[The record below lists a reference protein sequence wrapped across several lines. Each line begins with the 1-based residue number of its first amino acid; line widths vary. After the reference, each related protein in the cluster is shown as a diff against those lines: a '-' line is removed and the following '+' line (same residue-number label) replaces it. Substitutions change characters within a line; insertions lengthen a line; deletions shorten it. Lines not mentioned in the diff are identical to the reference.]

1 MIHKY
6 SLNGFNIVLDV
17 HSGGVSVVDDAAYRL
32 LDYIP
37 PPMTEK
43 CPSEILD
50 KLSGE
55 FSESQLTEAYDEL
68 YSMYTD
74 GILFSEDDYAQ
85 FADRMVSSPVKAM
98 CLLVAQDCQLRCK
111 YCFASTGD
119 YGGHRAMMSLETAKK
134 AIDFLIEKSGKRR
147 NLNLDFFGGEP
158 LMNWEVVKQT
168 VAYAREQEKL
178 HDKHFLFTVTTNGVQ
193 LTDDKIE
200 YMNKEMYNVVLSL
213 DGRKSVNDYF
223 RVRADGSGSYDSIV
237 PKFQKFVKARGTKEY
252 YVRGTFTNKNLD
264 FANDVLHYYDDLGF
278 DQISMEPVVTDP
290 SVEYALTE
298 EHIPAVAAEYERLAK
313 KIIEYRKAGKFF
325 NYFHF
330 MIDLDQGPCAIK
342 RLRGCGCGNEYVA
355 VSANG
360 EVYPCHQFVGKEEW
374 KMGSVYDPAGFDT
387 KMKDY
392 FARANVY
399 SKEGCKDCWAKFYC
413 SGGCNANNLE
423 YAGDVL
429 KPFKLSCEFEKK
441 RLECAIMIKAAL
453 AAQGLDDGS
462 ADGCGECGED
472 ECESTATVRC

>member
-6 SLNGFNIVLDV
+6 YLNGFYIVLDV
-17 HSGGVSVVDDAAYRL
+17 HSGSVSVVDEAAYKL
-32 LDYIP
+32 LDYIT
-37 PPMTEK
+37 PPMGEA
-43 CPSEILD
+43 CP
-50 KLSGE
+50 
-55 FSESQLTEAYDEL
+55 EAALAALEGQFGREALIETYGEL
-68 YSMYTD
+68 YQMYKD
-74 GILFSEDDYAQ
+74 GLLFSEDDYAQ

-111 YCFASTGD
+111 YCFACTGD

-134 AIDFLIEKSGKRR
+134 AIDFLIEKSGSRR
-147 NLNLDFFGGEP
+147 SLNLDFFGGEP
-158 LMNWEVVKQT
+158 LMNWKVVQDT
-168 VAYAREQEKL
+168 IAYAREQEKL

-200 YMNKEMYNVVLSL
+200 YMNKEMHNVVLSL
-213 DGRKSVNDYF
+213 DGRKEVNDYF

-237 PKFQKFVKARGTKEY
+237 PKFQKFAKLRGDKEY
-252 YVRGTFTNKNLD
+252 YVRGTFTKKNLD
-264 FANDVLHYYDDLGF
+264 FGEDVFHYYDDLGF

-290 SVEYALTE
+290 ANDYALTE
-298 EHIPAVAAEYERLAK
+298 ADINRYTYSIPAVNAEYERLAK

-355 VSANG
+355 VSADG
-360 EVYPCHQFVGKEEW
+360 DVYPCHQFVGKEEW
-374 KMGSVYDPAGFDT
+374 KMGSVYTPETFDLE
-387 KMKDY
+387 KKDY

-429 KPFKLSCEFEKK
+429 KPYPISCEFERSGWNA
-441 RLECAIMIKAAL
+441 RL
-453 AAQGLDDGS
+453 
-462 ADGCGECGED
+462 
-472 ECESTATVRC
+472 